1 MGPEREH
8 RPRRRDPGRSARRR
22 AHRRRRAGGRGRHR
36 SRVVAPLP
44 APTRP
49 LHGGRAWVWRC
60 REPSPGHPWR
70 WCRIYHPSPHTPN
83 GTTHRRFG
91 PLHRL
96 DPHLPTPDGAP
107 RTCPDGRSVPYVAG
121 NLATALGEVFGDFPA
136 AAVCPRYR
144 VALLRPTA
152 PVTVLDLR
160 GQGAAMRIGALP
172 SLATGDY
179 PRPRTQQWARTI
191 YEDQPVARRRIH
203 GVYYDAAHSN
213 GPALALW
220 NTEDRIEVPADSR
233 GAVQDFALAEP
244 RMWPRV
250 VDAAVSLGMRADL
263 VAHCP
268 TCS

>member
-1 MGPEREH
+1 M
-8 RPRRRDPGRSARRR
+8 
-22 AHRRRRAGGRGRHR
+22 
-36 SRVVAPLP
+36 VAPLP

-49 LHGGRAWVWRC
+49 LHGGRAWVWRW

-83 GTTHRRFG
+83 GTTHRHFG

-96 DPHLPTPDGAP
+96 DPHLPAPDGAP
-107 RTCPDGRSVPYVAG
+107 RTCPDGRSVLYVAG

-152 PVTVLDLR
+152 PVAVLDLR

-179 PRPRTQQWARTI
+179 PRPRTQPWARAI

-220 NTEDRIEVPADSR
+220 NTEDRLEVPADSR

>member
-1 MGPEREH
+1 MGPEREP

-49 LHGGRAWVWRC
+49 LHGGRAWVWRW

-83 GTTHRRFG
+83 GTTHRHFG

-96 DPHLPTPDGAP
+96 DPHLPAPDGAP
-107 RTCPDGRSVPYVAG
+107 RTCPDGRSVLYVAG

-179 PRPRTQQWARTI
+179 PRPRTQPWARAI

-220 NTEDRIEVPADSR
+220 NTEDRLEVPADSR